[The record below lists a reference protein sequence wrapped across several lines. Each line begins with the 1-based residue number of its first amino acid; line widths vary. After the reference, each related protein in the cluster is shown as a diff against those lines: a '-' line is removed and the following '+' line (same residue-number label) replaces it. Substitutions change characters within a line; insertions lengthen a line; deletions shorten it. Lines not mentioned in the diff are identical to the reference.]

1 MPVAS
6 KNTGD
11 SMFSRKSSVK
21 DEADIQSAA
30 YQAEPDWF
38 YSCVLGRLVIS
49 LSLSSSHARTR
60 RPGATLHNRIA
71 ILRVEHGMSRQEL
84 ARELDI
90 SPQTVIA
97 LEHGEYFPSLHL
109 AMRIGQLYALPL
121 EEIFFLSHGDYSMRK
136 TV

>member
-1 MPVAS
+1 
-6 KNTGD
+6 
-11 SMFSRKSSVK
+11 MFSRKPSVK
-21 DEADIQSAA
+21 DEGDIQSAA
-30 YQAEPDWF
+30 YQPEPAWF

-49 LSLSSSHARTR
+49 LSMSSSHARAH

-97 LEHGEYFPSLHL
+97 LERGEYFPSLHL
-109 AMRIGQLYALPL
+109 AMRIGRLYALPL
-121 EEIFFLSHGDYSMRK
+121 EEIFFLSHVDYAVRK